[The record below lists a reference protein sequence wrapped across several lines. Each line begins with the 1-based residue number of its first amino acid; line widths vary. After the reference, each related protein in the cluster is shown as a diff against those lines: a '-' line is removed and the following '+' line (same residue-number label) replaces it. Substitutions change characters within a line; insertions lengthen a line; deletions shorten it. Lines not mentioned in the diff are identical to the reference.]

1 MSNTKVALFF
11 AVGCLVIL
19 GTCLVGCKG
28 GVAGPPTEP
37 VSGVVTL
44 DGKPVAQA
52 NVVFVPDGSGQAAAG
67 ITDEAGKY
75 TLTTTNPQDGAVV
88 GKYKVMVTKATSADP
103 TAGLDLEGLS
113 PAERDKK
120 AMQAYYQSGA
130 AKNVGSK
137 KVAEVKHELPV
148 KYNNTAASGLTA
160 TVVKG
165 KNTFDFALTSGN

>member
-19 GTCLVGCKG
+19 GTCLGGCKG

-44 DGKPVAQA
+44 DGKPVPQA
-52 NVVFVPDGSGQAAAG
+52 NVVFVPDGSGQGAAG

-88 GKYKVMVTKATSADP
+88 GKYKVMVTKAIVAGPTSD
-103 TAGLDLEGLS
+103 LDLSGLS
-113 PAERDKK
+113 QAERDKK
-120 AMQAYYQSGA
+120 AAQAYYSSAA
-130 AKNVGSK
+130 AKSAGGK
-137 KVAEVKHELPV
+137 KLPDVKNELPV
-148 KYNNTAASGLTA
+148 KYNNIGSSGLTA

-165 KNTFDFALTSGN
+165 NNTCDFALTSGK